1 MVFHPFP
8 EDKKADKE
16 LMDPDS
22 CRMQEDAMIMTIFTA
37 RLDTL
42 PFLAWE
48 KKDGVLVKD
57 VRQAA
62 SHLKSTMLRCTARR
76 MRGMVTAWR
85 SEA

>member
-22 CRMQEDAMIMTIFTA
+22 CRMQEYAMMMTILSA

-62 SHLKSTMLRCTARR
+62 SHLKSTMLRCTARG
-76 MRGMVTAWR
+76 MRGMVTA
-85 SEA
+85 